1 VKNVGGVKKNIGH
14 LEDIN
19 MRVICVN
26 TGTKYSE
33 WFVDNLKH
41 MIDTYSNL
49 KYNSFEVIR
58 DDIYD
63 DERGVFNKLLMFKYF
78 TDDQNIYFD
87 LDMLIKGDCNN
98 FLRKDFT
105 LCHAHWRDP
114 HHTPLNSSIMS
125 WVGNHSYIFETFENN
140 PEYFMMKYNR
150 GIDQFI
156 YENIKYKLYNKEDG
170 YCSFQT
176 VLDEQDYSIYL
187 FNQRNA
193 NMKNKDWYSK
203 YFINV

>member
-1 VKNVGGVKKNIGH
+1 
-14 LEDIN
+14 
-19 MRVICVN
+19 MRIIAVN

-49 KYNSFEVIR
+49 KYDSFEVIR

-63 DERGVFNKLLMFKYF
+63 DDRGVFNKLLMFKYF

-105 LCHAHWRDP
+105 LCHAHWREEY
-114 HHTPLNSSIMS
+114 HTPLNSSIMS
-125 WVGNHSYIFETFENN
+125 WAGNHSYIFEKFESN
-140 PEYFMMKYNR
+140 PEYYMMKYNR

-156 YENIKYKLYNKEDG
+156 YENIKYKTYNKEDG

-176 VLDEQDYSIYL
+176 VLDEQDYPVYL

-193 NMKNKDWYSK
+193 NMKNKDWYSR

>member
-1 VKNVGGVKKNIGH
+1 MRKKQIILLNLVRSVGGVKKNIGH

-49 KYNSFEVIR
+49 KYDSFEVIR

-87 LDMLIKGDCNN
+87 LDMLIKGDCNH
-98 FLRKDFT
+98 FFR
-105 LCHAHWRDP
+105 
-114 HHTPLNSSIMS
+114 
-125 WVGNHSYIFETFENN
+125 
-140 PEYFMMKYNR
+140 
-150 GIDQFI
+150 
-156 YENIKYKLYNKEDG
+156 
-170 YCSFQT
+170 
-176 VLDEQDYSIYL
+176 
-187 FNQRNA
+187 
-193 NMKNKDWYSK
+193 
-203 YFINV
+203 

>member
-14 LEDIN
+14 LEDID

-105 LCHAHWRDP
+105 LCHAHWRDEY
-114 HHTPLNSSIMS
+114 HTPLNSSIMS
-125 WVGNHSYIFETFENN
+125 WTGNHSHIFETFNKN
-140 PEYFMMKYNR
+140 PEYYLFKYNR

-156 YENIKYKLYNKEDG
+156 YENIKYKTYNKEDG

-193 NMKNKDWYSK
+193 NMQDKDWYSR